1 MLLINK
7 KLNKYALIKRLLKSI
22 IWLLYYQQLVKKI
35 LNFVGMLILYL
46 IKISLTLQY
55 SLKSVKFFAQVRW
68 LYSGQ
73 QLQSKILHNIAQF
86 NPQQCMVLQNM
97 LDKC

>member
-7 KLNKYALIKRLLKSI
+7 ELNKYALINKLLKSI
-22 IWLLYYQQLVKKI
+22 IWLPYYQQLVKKI

-46 IKISLTLQY
+46 IKISSISQY
-55 SLKSVKFFAQVRW
+55 NLKSVKFSVQVQW
-68 LYSGQ
+68 LYLDQ
-73 QLQSKILHNIAQF
+73 QLQSKILHSIAQF